1 MGACLSLTAR
11 SNVDEQNAAAERAM
25 REAKREQ
32 LVHSKLLLLGTGDS
46 GKSTMLKQ
54 IRVIN
59 AIPFTPEEIE
69 GFRRIIFSN
78 LISSM
83 TLIREIMEDEAFDV
97 DCPDEITQ
105 LFDEVQSAGDIST
118 GDPYPSRCY
127 YVLQRL
133 WNDVDVQ
140 KAFRIGQQFALP
152 DNMTYFFGSLPRL
165 FNTSYTPTEQDILHS
180 RVTTLGV
187 TETQFVLSNRTI
199 SVIDVGGQRSER
211 RKWIHCF
218 QDVTAIIFLVSLSGY
233 DQTLVEDRQVNQMQ
247 DAMTVWQSICSSSW
261 FERTSLILLLN
272 KEDIF
277 IQKFSHS
284 NIRRF
289 FPDFAGDEGTYAD
302 GEKYFKERFA
312 HLHKRGVQV
321 LQDTAG
327 APNRPKLPAR
337 SDATG
342 PRRLYTHFTTAT
354 DTNLIRN
361 VMRAVNET
369 VLAGNLANILL

>member
-1 MGACLSLTAR
+1 
-11 SNVDEQNAAAERAM
+11 
-25 REAKREQ
+25 
-32 LVHSKLLLLGTGDS
+32 
-46 GKSTMLKQ
+46 MLK
-54 IRVIN
+54 I
-59 AIPFTPEEIE
+59 AK
-69 GFRRIIFSN
+69 
-78 LISSM
+78 L
-83 TLIREIMEDEAFDV
+83 TLANKS
-97 DCPDEITQ
+97 CT
-105 LFDEVQSAGDIST
+105 
-118 GDPYPSRCY
+118 
-127 YVLQRL
+127 
-133 WNDVDVQ
+133 
-140 KAFRIGQQFALP
+140 
-152 DNMTYFFGSLPRL
+152 
-165 FNTSYTPTEQDILHS
+165 
-180 RVTTLGV
+180 V

>member
-354 DTNLIRN
+354 VRFISSYLFY
-361 VMRAVNET
+361 A
-369 VLAGNLANILL
+369 L